1 MQSATPS
8 QPVGSSGGTPAP
20 FASYQQYKVQAGD
33 SLSRIAVKFHLQM
46 WELLLVNPQI
56 PPSLAVRLNT
66 YLNIPQPG
74 QLTQPPPSP
83 TASPTA
89 SAAASL
95 AAP

>member
-1 MQSATPS
+1 
-8 QPVGSSGGTPAP
+8 
-20 FASYQQYKVQAGD
+20 
-33 SLSRIAVKFHLQM
+33 M

-83 TASPTA
+83 TATPTA
-89 SAAASL
+89 SPAASV